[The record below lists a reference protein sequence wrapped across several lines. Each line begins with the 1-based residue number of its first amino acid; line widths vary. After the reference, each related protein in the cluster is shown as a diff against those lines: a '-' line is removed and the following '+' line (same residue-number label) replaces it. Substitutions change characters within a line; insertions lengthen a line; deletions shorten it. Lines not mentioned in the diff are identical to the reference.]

1 MLEPNIFANSLVSFK
16 RHPLILSFEFWFYAL
31 RFAFF
36 AKRNVLYTRDTNIKF
51 DNMF

>member
-1 MLEPNIFANSLVSFK
+1 
-16 RHPLILSFEFWFYAL
+16 L

-51 DNMF
+51 DNMS